1 MKRSVMAVI
10 ISAMAL
16 AALAA
21 SSTSCIWMPDFL
33 ETEKEKTE
41 EPVIPLDDVLS
52 VGELL
57 AGDFSDDTV
66 WVRGYIVG
74 GISNDGS
81 VDFGC
86 AGTVLGTAVI
96 LADDTDCTEEDDC
109 LALKL
114 TKKAHKE
121 ALGLDKE
128 ENRKKI
134 LNQEIYVQGKVT
146 TYKGFPALTNLCEYR
161 LE

>member
-21 SSTSCIWMPDFL
+21 SSTSCIWMPDFW
-33 ETEKEKTE
+33 ETGKEETE
-41 EPVIPLDDVLS
+41 EPDIPMDETLS

-57 AGDFSDDTV
+57 AGDFAGDTV
-66 WVRGYIVG
+66 WVKGCIVG
-74 GISNDGS
+74 GISTDGS

-86 AGTVLGTAVI
+86 TGNVLGTAVI
-96 LADDTDCTEEDDC
+96 LADDPDCTEEDDC

-114 TKKAHKE
+114 TKTAHKQ
-121 ALGLDKE
+121 ALALDKE
-128 ENRKKI
+128 ENRTKI
-134 LNQEIYVQGKVT
+134 LGREIYVQGKVT

>member
-21 SSTSCIWMPDFL
+21 SATSCVWMSDFL

-41 EPVIPLDDVLS
+41 EPDIPLDEVLS

-57 AGDFSDDTV
+57 AGDFAGDTV
-66 WVRGYIVG
+66 WVHGRIVG
-74 GISNDGS
+74 GISTDGS

-86 AGTVLGTAVI
+86 AGTVLGTAVM
-96 LADDTDCTEEDDC
+96 LADDPDCTEEDDC

-121 ALGLDKE
+121 VLGLDKE

-134 LNQEIYVQGKVT
+134 LNREIYVQGKVI